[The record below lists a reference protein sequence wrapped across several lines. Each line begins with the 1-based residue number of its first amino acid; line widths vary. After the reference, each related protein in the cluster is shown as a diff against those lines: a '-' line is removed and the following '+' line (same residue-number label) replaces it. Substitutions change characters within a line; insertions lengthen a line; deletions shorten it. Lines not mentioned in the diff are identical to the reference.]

1 MPGALENKFHLAM
14 LSLYHAAV
22 ELGYRPTYFLRM
34 VNELGGVGAA
44 KRLLSTDDLQAGL
57 TRLWELGRLDLSV
70 ENHVLQEPWKDLFSN
85 DERQEARER
94 LRAYGY
100 YPPVIGPND

>member
-1 MPGALENKFHLAM
+1 M
-14 LSLYHAAV
+14 LNLYYDAV

-44 KRLLSTDDLQAGL
+44 KRLLGTDDLQAGL

-70 ENHVLQEPWKDLFSN
+70 EALSSRSHGKTSSAVMSCGRHVN
-85 DERQEARER
+85 
-94 LRAYGY
+94 G
-100 YPPVIGPND
+100 